1 MGPNNYL
8 LDYLGSFFTLMY
20 FTKSG
25 SFPEALTS
33 VVDDHHSRGMP
44 LQVLV
49 VGSEAALGSVRAL
62 PDADGHVRQS
72 YGVAADG
79 AAYLLRPDQHICARW
94 LTLDADRLNA
104 ALSTALPRQPSMACV
119 ATS

>member
-1 MGPNNYL
+1 
-8 LDYLGSFFTLMY
+8 MY

-33 VVDDHHSRGMP
+33 VVDDHHSRGML

-62 PDADGHVRQS
+62 PDADGHVRQC

-79 AAYLLRPDQHICARW
+79 AAYLVRPDQHICARW
-94 LTLDADRLNA
+94 LTLDADRLQCRRKHRTTQTVIDG
-104 ALSTALPRQPSMACV
+104 LRGHIVRPFSSFTPR
-119 ATS
+119 